1 MEEEKSPRRIEKP
14 ASLLN
19 VGKALMAERNLD
31 VLLNMILSAV
41 TDVADADRS
50 SLYLVDRE
58 RGELRS
64 KIAQGMGVAEIRVKI
79 GTGIAGYVA
88 QTGQLVNIS
97 DAYADSR
104 FSQETDRKT
113 GYLTKTIL
121 CVPMIN
127 KRGDVIGVC
136 QVLNKKYGEFTKDD
150 EELLLALNGQAA
162 VAIENAILY
171 EDIQRLFEGFI
182 RASVC
187 AIESRDPTTSGHSE
201 RVAIFTVGLAELVNR
216 SDAEPFANVRFTTDE
231 IKEIRYASLL
241 HDFGKV
247 GVRERI
253 LIKANKLY
261 ESDYRLIAERFKY
274 IRKSIELETYRKKMD
289 LLLIHPKDQALKMMD
304 ILDEELRLRLSDL
317 DEHFAF
323 VASTNN
329 PIDKG
334 RVNLERLFDIAQNSY
349 IDIDGERRAY
359 LTTDEVIN
367 LSIGQGSLNAQERLE
382 IESHVTHTYHFLRQI
397 PWTRELRRVPAI
409 AYAHHEKLNGGGY
422 PNQLV
427 GDEILLQSKI
437 MTVCDIYDALTAGD
451 RPYKRALS
459 PEGAID
465 ILRSDCQTGLVDPD
479 LLNLFVEGKIFE
491 LTLKQGVAR

>member
-1 MEEEKSPRRIEKP
+1 MVCLYFRPLQGNELDKNETISLDVAKELGGKLEPGIYAMTVQAPEYLNKYQNNEKIVEEYFFAVSGTGLTLKYSAKDVLVW
-14 ASLLN
+14 ATDLYT
-19 VGKALMAERNLD
+19 GKAQKNLKI
-31 VLLNMILSAV
+31 NIF
-41 TDVADADRS
+41 
-50 SLYLVDRE
+50 SLD
-58 RGELRS
+58 
-64 KIAQGMGVAEIRVKI
+64 
-79 GTGIAGYVA
+79 
-88 QTGQLVNIS
+88 GQLKYSGRTDENGVFNKE
-97 DAYADSR
+97 ADLGR
-104 FSQETDRKT
+104 FQ
-113 GYLTKTIL
+113 
-121 CVPMIN
+121 
-127 KRGDVIGVC
+127 
-136 QVLNKKYGEFTKDD
+136 TKDN
-150 EELLLALNGQAA
+150 EWQPEFW
-162 VAIENAILY
+162 V
-171 EDIQRLFEGFI
+171 
-182 RASVC
+182 
-187 AIESRDPTTSGHSE
+187 T
-201 RVAIFTVGLAELVNR
+201 AETA
-216 SDAEPFANVRFTTDE
+216 DD
-231 IKEIRYASLL
+231 
-241 HDFGKV
+241 
-247 GVRERI
+247 
-253 LIKANKLY
+253 
-261 ESDYRLIAERFKY
+261 
-274 IRKSIELETYRKKMD
+274 
-289 LLLIHPKDQALKMMD
+289 
-304 ILDEELRLRLSDL
+304 
-317 DEHFAF
+317 FAF

-329 PIDKG
+329 PIDIG

>member
-187 AIESRDPTTSGHSE
+187 AIESRDPT
-201 RVAIFTVGLAELVNR
+201 L
-216 SDAEPFANVRFTTDE
+216 PC
-231 IKEIRYASLL
+231 
-241 HDFGKV
+241 
-247 GVRERI
+247 
-253 LIKANKLY
+253 ANKLGKG
-261 ESDYRLIAERFKY
+261 S
-274 IRKSIELETYRKKMD
+274 ELV
-289 LLLIHPKDQALKMMD
+289 
-304 ILDEELRLRLSDL
+304 LDRYSR
-317 DEHFAF
+317 
-323 VASTNN
+323 
-329 PIDKG
+329 
-334 RVNLERLFDIAQNSY
+334 RLF
-349 IDIDGERRAY
+349 
-359 LTTDEVIN
+359 
-367 LSIGQGSLNAQERLE
+367 
-382 IESHVTHTYHFLRQI
+382 
-397 PWTRELRRVPAI
+397 
-409 AYAHHEKLNGGGY
+409 
-422 PNQLV
+422 
-427 GDEILLQSKI
+427 
-437 MTVCDIYDALTAGD
+437 
-451 RPYKRALS
+451 
-459 PEGAID
+459 
-465 ILRSDCQTGLVDPD
+465 
-479 LLNLFVEGKIFE
+479 
-491 LTLKQGVAR
+491 